1 MHWALQENT
10 INKLVRYSGNVPN
23 GNRLKL
29 VAMGWFLIR
38 VQLFEISDSGFYSHA
53 PIASGDIMDAVQLSN
68 SSRAFSF

>member
-38 VQLFEISDSGFYSHA
+38 VQLLEIVLYSIVMHLL
-53 PIASGDIMDAVQLSN
+53 PVVT
-68 SSRAFSF
+68 